1 MVLAV
6 LEEDAILTAEMALAI
21 LEHPLLAARTV
32 TVVLGDVRSS
42 RDLQ

>member
-1 MVLAV
+1 
-6 LEEDAILTAEMALAI
+6 MALTI